1 MRFVFVLISAILIL
15 LSLQH
20 VEFSQSYNNSVELPS
35 AGAIDERPFFST
47 RRDPAIDYDR
57 QTDDVVAQ
65 LARKV
70 DEGTVPLRF
79 DKNSGYLL
87 SVLDALHVPIESQS
101 VIFSKT
107 SLQSHFISPSNPRA
121 LFYTDE
127 VSVGF
132 IRNATLL
139 EISVLD
145 AHQGVLFYAIQQ
157 QAAEKPR
164 IVRSDSCLS
173 CHELHDTLDVPGLL
187 ARSIGVGDEGQTLP
201 DLGNFVTDHRSPLEE
216 RFGGWFITGK
226 AGTAHHMGNTMHA
239 VDGPLA
245 SSSNKSASTPQVLVN
260 LQGKFDPEGYPSRFS
275 DIAAVMVLDHQV
287 RMTNLLTRVGWETR
301 IALSQE
307 DKNPRDKETAERLIA
322 SDTREL
328 VDYMLFVDEAPLR
341 GTFESTSGF
350 QAKFEEQGP
359 RDSHKRS
366 LRQLDLT
373 KRLFRYPC
381 SYMIYSRA
389 FDGLPPAAKNAVYAR
404 IWDVLSGKDK
414 AAKYSKLTSADRS
427 AIAGILL
434 ETKKDL
440 PAFFKPL

>member
-1 MRFVFVLISAILIL
+1 FVIVLISAVLLL

-20 VEFSQSYNNSVELPS
+20 VEFSQSYNNSVELPA

-65 LARKV
+65 LAQKV

-79 DKNSGYLL
+79 DKSSGYLL
-87 SVLDALHVPIESQS
+87 SVLAALHVPIESQS

-201 DLGNFVTDHRSPLEE
+201 DFGNFVTDHRSPLEE

-226 AGTAHHMGNTMHA
+226 AGTAHHMGNTMRA

-245 SSSNKSASTPQVLVN
+245 SSPNKSAST
-260 LQGKFDPEGYPSRFS
+260 
-275 DIAAVMVLDHQV
+275 
-287 RMTNLLTRVGWETR
+287 
-301 IALSQE
+301 
-307 DKNPRDKETAERLIA
+307 
-322 SDTREL
+322 
-328 VDYMLFVDEAPLR
+328 
-341 GTFESTSGF
+341 
-350 QAKFEEQGP
+350 
-359 RDSHKRS
+359 
-366 LRQLDLT
+366 
-373 KRLFRYPC
+373 
-381 SYMIYSRA
+381 
-389 FDGLPPAAKNAVYAR
+389 
-404 IWDVLSGKDK
+404 
-414 AAKYSKLTSADRS
+414 
-427 AIAGILL
+427 
-434 ETKKDL
+434 
-440 PAFFKPL
+440 